1 MAKSTRDVST
11 CFVFKSYPEAFISP
25 LFFNPPPPP
34 PRERCSL
41 TLFGL
46 HLDFYLATPLHDI
59 TVIFQLFGSTF
70 FTGFRTVFQKNIG
83 ELGFIFQ
90 DV

>member
-1 MAKSTRDVST
+1 MTKSTRDVST

-25 LFFNPPPPP
+25 IFFNPPIGG
-34 PRERCSL
+34 RCSL

-46 HLDFYLATPLHDI
+46 YLDFYLATPHDDI

-70 FTGFRTVFQKNIG
+70 LTGFRTVFQKNIG